1 MNVLYLINYAGKS
14 GMEKYVEN
22 LTRLLPGAGF
32 HCYFAY
38 NLDGPLAKKMADAG
52 VERLQLSLEWK
63 DAPSAA
69 RQLAKFCRERD
80 IEVIHAQGPR
90 ENVIALL
97 ARRHFPSLR
106 VVYTSHFT
114 TPCGAA
120 WRLLNRHFTAKNH
133 CVIAVCGEARDVL
146 IANGCRPE
154 KIRVIYNGVEPA
166 PAAPP
171 SDKLRRE
178 LGLSEE
184 TFLMS
189 TLARFDPE
197 KGLDFLV
204 RALARLR
211 EKTEKPFC
219 CAVAGD
225 GPLLEDIRGQ
235 VRAAGLEQE
244 IRLLGFR
251 GDAPEILAGSQLY
264 LCSSKCNEALSFA
277 ILEAMNAG
285 LPLVVT
291 DVGGNRDLAETRIVC
306 GRVVDYGD
314 VEGFAD
320 AILELMQDPETRAAL
335 SDAAREKIRARFDL
349 KQLALDVAETYAKEN
364 RK

>member
-22 LTRLLPGAGF
+22 LTRLLPAAGF

-38 NLDGPLAKKMADAG
+38 NLAGPLAEKMADAG
-52 VERLQLSLEWK
+52 VESLRLSLEWK
-63 DAPSAA
+63 DALSAA
-69 RQLAKFCRERD
+69 RQLADFCRGRD
-80 IEVIHAQGPR
+80 IQVIHAQGPR

-97 ARRHFPSLR
+97 ARRHLRSLR

-114 TPCGAA
+114 TPCGTA
-120 WRLLNRHFTAKNH
+120 WRLLNRYFTAKNH

-178 LGLSEE
+178 LGLTDE
-184 TFLMS
+184 TFLMC

-204 RALARLR
+204 RVMERLR
-211 EKTEKPFC
+211 EKTKAPFC
-219 CAVAGD
+219 CAIAGD
-225 GPLLEDIRGQ
+225 GRLMEEIRGQ
-235 VRAAGLEQE
+235 VRTAGLEQE
-244 IRLLGFR
+244 IRLLGYR
-251 GDAPEILAGSQLY
+251 SDAPEILAGAQLY
-264 LCSSKCNEALSFA
+264 LCTSVCNEALSFA

-285 LPLVVT
+285 LPQVVT
-291 DVGGNRDLAETRIVC
+291 DVGGNRDLAENQIVC
-306 GRVVDYGD
+306 GRVVSYGD

-320 AILELMQDPETRAAL
+320 AVLELMNDPEKRTAL
-335 SDAAREKIRARFDL
+335 SNAAREKICARFNL
-349 KQLALDVAETYAKEN
+349 NQLALDVGESY
-364 RK
+364 RP